1 MLNTNITTTT
11 KNRID
16 SLFRKKSNGVLTI
29 YFTAGFP
36 KLEDTRHIL
45 IELANAGTDL
55 IEIGMPFSDPIA
67 DGETIQYSNKIAL
80 DNGMSIKK
88 MFEQLEGIRNEN
100 GKIKETPIALM
111 GYLNPVLQFGIE
123 DFCKKCEEI
132 GIDGLILPDLPL
144 FEYEE
149 SYKQVFENYG
159 LHTIFLITPQT
170 SEERI
175 KKIDELSNGFLYM
188 VSSNSTTG
196 NTNNKKSE
204 LSEKQS
210 DYFNKIKSLQFKNP
224 TQIGFGISDKHSFQQ
239 ATSYA
244 NGAIIGSAF
253 IRHLESGKSVKEFVD
268 SIIN

>member
-1 MLNTNITTTT
+1 MQTATTT

-16 SLFRKKSNGVLTI
+16 SLFQKKSNGVLTI

-36 KLEDTRHIL
+36 KLEDTRRIL
-45 IELANAGTDL
+45 IELADAGTDL

-88 MFEQLEGIRNEN
+88 MFEQLEGIRNETGN
-100 GKIKETPIALM
+100 IKETPIVLM

-123 DFCKKCEEI
+123 NFCKKCKEI
-132 GIDGLILPDLPL
+132 GIDGFILPDLPL
-144 FEYEE
+144 FEYELT
-149 SYKQVFENYG
+149 YKSVFEKYG

-175 KKIDELSNGFLYM
+175 KKIDQLSNGFVYM

-196 NTNNKKSE
+196 NTSNKNSE
-204 LSEKQS
+204 LSETQS
-210 DYFNKIKSLQFKNP
+210 SYFAKIKSLQLKNP
-224 TQIGFGISDKHSFQQ
+224 TQIGFGISDKHSFDQ

-253 IRHLESGKSVKEFVD
+253 IRHLESGKTVEEFVK
-268 SIIN
+268 SITD

>member
-1 MLNTNITTTT
+1 MITTTT

-16 SLFRKKSNGVLTI
+16 SLFQKKSNQVLTI

-36 KLEDTRHIL
+36 KLEDTRRIL
-45 IELANAGTDL
+45 TELADAGTDL

-88 MFEQLEGIRNEN
+88 MFEQLEGIRNEE
-100 GKIKETPIALM
+100 GKIKETPIVLM

-123 DFCKKCEEI
+123 NFCKKCKEI
-132 GIDGLILPDLPL
+132 GIDGIILPDLPV
-144 FEYEE
+144 FEYETH
-149 SYKQVFENYG
+149 YKSTFEKYG

-175 KKIDELSNGFLYM
+175 KKIDELSNGFVYM

-196 NTNNKKSE
+196 NVAVGNTKM
-204 LSEKQS
+204 SEKQS
-210 DYFNKIKSLQFKNP
+210 NYFNKIKSLKLKNP
-224 TQIGFGISDKHSFQQ
+224 TQIGFGISDKSSFEQ
-239 ATSYA
+239 ATSYS

-253 IRHLESGKSVKEFVD
+253 IRHLESGKSVKEFVN
-268 SIIN
+268 SIIS

>member
-1 MLNTNITTTT
+1 MQTATTT

-16 SLFRKKSNGVLTI
+16 SLFQNKSNGVLTI

-36 KLEDTRHIL
+36 KLDDTRQIL
-45 IELANAGTDL
+45 TELAEAGTDL

-88 MFEQLEGIRNEN
+88 MFEQLEGIRNES
-100 GKIKETPIALM
+100 GKIKDTPIVLM
-111 GYLNPVLQFGIE
+111 GYINPVLQFGIE
-123 DFCKKCEEI
+123 NFCKKCQEI
-132 GIDGLILPDLPL
+132 GIDGLILPDLPV
-144 FEYEE
+144 FEYETT
-149 SYKQVFENYG
+149 YKSIFKQYG

-170 SEERI
+170 SDERI
-175 KKIDELSNGFLYM
+175 KKIDDLSSGFVYM

-196 NTNNKKSE
+196 KTNSSE

-210 DYFNKIKSLQFKNP
+210 EYFNKIKNLKLKNP
-224 TQIGFGISDKHSFQQ
+224 TQIGFGISDKKTFQQ

-253 IRHLESGKSVKEFVD
+253 IRHLESGKSVKEFVT
-268 SIIN
+268 SII

>member
-1 MLNTNITTTT
+1 MPEIIT

-16 SLFRKKSNGVLTI
+16 SLFQSKSNGVLTI

-36 KLEDTRHIL
+36 KLEDTRRIL
-45 IELANAGTDL
+45 TELAEAGTDL

-88 MFEQLEGIRNEN
+88 MFEQLEGIRKEE
-100 GKIKETPIALM
+100 GKIKETPIVLM
-111 GYLNPVLQFGIE
+111 GYINPVLQFGIE
-123 DFCKKCEEI
+123 NFCKKCQEI

-144 FEYEE
+144 FEYETT
-149 SYKQVFENYG
+149 YKSVFEKHG

-175 KKIDELSNGFLYM
+175 KKIDELSNGFVYM

-196 NTNNKKSE
+196 NTNNAE

-210 DYFNKIKSLQFKNP
+210 EYFNKIKNLKLKNP
-224 TQIGFGISDKHSFQQ
+224 TQIGFGISDKKSFEQ

-253 IRHLESGKSVKEFVD
+253 IRHLESGKSVEEFVK
-268 SIIN
+268 SIM

>member
-1 MLNTNITTTT
+1 MLKTDTSTTTT
-11 KNRID
+11 NRID
-16 SLFRKKSNGVLTI
+16 SLFQKKSNGILTI

-36 KLEDTRHIL
+36 KLNDTRRIL
-45 IELANAGTDL
+45 TELAEAGTDL

-80 DNGMSIKK
+80 DNGMSIQK
-88 MFEQLEGIRNEN
+88 MFEQLEDIRKEE
-100 GKIKETPIALM
+100 GKIKDTPIVLM

-123 DFCKKCEEI
+123 NFCQKCQQI
-132 GIDGLILPDLPL
+132 GIDGIILPDLPL

-149 SYKQVFENYG
+149 NYKELFESYG

-170 SEERI
+170 SKERI
-175 KKIDELSNGFLYM
+175 KKIDELSNGFVYM

-196 NTNNKKSE
+196 NTNKNTE

-210 DYFNKIKSLQFKNP
+210 QYFNKIKSLQLKNP
-224 TQIGFGISDKHSFQQ
+224 TQIGFGISDKKSFEQ
-239 ATSYA
+239 AVSYA

-253 IRHLESGKSVKEFVD
+253 IRHLESGKLVKEFVE
-268 SIIN
+268 SIIK

>member
-1 MLNTNITTTT
+1 MTITTT

-16 SLFRKKSNGVLTI
+16 SLFQKKSNEVLTI

-36 KLEDTRHIL
+36 KLDDTRRIL
-45 IELANAGTDL
+45 IELAAAGTDVL
-55 IEIGMPFSDPIA
+55 EIGMPFSDPIA

-88 MFEQLEGIRNEN
+88 MFEQLEGIRNEE
-100 GKIKETPIALM
+100 GKIKETPIVLM

-123 DFCKKCEEI
+123 NFCQKCQEI

-144 FEYEE
+144 FEYEMT
-149 SYKQVFENYG
+149 YKSVFEKYG

-175 KKIDELSNGFLYM
+175 KKIDELSNGFVYM

-196 NTNNKKSE
+196 NTSAKNTE
-204 LSEKQS
+204 LSEMQS
-210 DYFNKIKSLQFKNP
+210 NYFNKIKSLKLKNP
-224 TQIGFGISDKHSFQQ
+224 TQIGFGISDRQSFLQ
-239 ATSYA
+239 ATHYS

-253 IRHLESGKSVKEFVD
+253 IRHLESGKTVKEFVE
-268 SIIN
+268 SVISN

>member
-1 MLNTNITTTT
+1 MQTATTT

-16 SLFRKKSNGVLTI
+16 SLFQKKTNGVLTI

-36 KLEDTRHIL
+36 KLDDTRRIL
-45 IELANAGTDL
+45 VELADAGTDL

-88 MFEQLEGIRNEN
+88 MFEQLEGIRNEAGN
-100 GKIKETPIALM
+100 IKETPIVLM

-123 DFCKKCEEI
+123 NFCKKCSEI

-144 FEYEE
+144 FEYELT
-149 SYKQVFENYG
+149 YKSVFKIYG

-175 KKIDELSNGFLYM
+175 KKIDALSNGFVYM

-196 NTNNKKSE
+196 NTSAKSSE
-204 LSEKQS
+204 SSEKQS
-210 DYFNKIKSLQFKNP
+210 DYFKKIKTLQLKNP
-224 TQIGFGISDKHSFQQ
+224 TQIGFGISDRKSFEQ
-239 ATSYA
+239 AISYA

-253 IRHLESGKSVKEFVD
+253 IRHLESGKMVKEFVD
-268 SIIN
+268 SIIQK